1 MGFRTWVAFIVLLI
15 VVYQLWVSATPPA
28 REYPQ
33 ALPPTMV
40 TGLLGVLYPTFILK
54 LSAFEMAETPHV

>member
-1 MGFRTWVAFIVLLI
+1 MLLI

-33 ALPPTMV
+33 AFPPTMV
-40 TGLLGVLYPTFILK
+40 TGLLGSIYPNFVSK
-54 LSAFEMAETPHV
+54 